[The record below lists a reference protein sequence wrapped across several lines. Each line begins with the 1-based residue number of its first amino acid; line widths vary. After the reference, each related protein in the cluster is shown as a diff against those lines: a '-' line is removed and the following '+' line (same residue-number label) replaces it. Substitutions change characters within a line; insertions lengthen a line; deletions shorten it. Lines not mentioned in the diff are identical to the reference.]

1 MATRRRGLNGHGP
14 IHKLSISEQRKLLDG
29 LNYLNLGELK
39 SFCRQHSIPYAI
51 AIENTDGSPRR
62 TGNDDRKGVMLQ
74 RLRHFLTTGAIL
86 EETCIPAA
94 VVCLDPPVKRLTASD
109 RLFFG
114 QYDKTNRSMVAL
126 LKRLTAGR
134 FRHGA
139 VARILALEFWTTG
152 EAPTFGAFASAW
164 LEAIGERSKPNPEW
178 AFLSDRATR
187 GTIPG
192 WKALRART
200 ASRVLKT
207 LNRICG
213 A

>member
-1 MATRRRGLNGHGP
+1 MPTHRRQVNGRGP
-14 IHKLSISEQRKLLDG
+14 IHKLAESQQRKLLDG

-39 SFCRQHSIPYAI
+39 AFCRQHSIPYAI
-51 AIENTDGSPRR
+51 AIEARDGTRRR
-62 TGNDDRKGVMLQ
+62 TGSDDRKGVMLR

-86 EETCIPAA
+86 EETCFPAA
-94 VVCLDPPVKRLTASD
+94 VVCLDPPLKRPTASD

-114 QYDKTNRSMVAL
+114 QYDKTNRPMVAL
-126 LKRLTAGR
+126 LQNLTAGR

-139 VARILALEFWTTG
+139 VARMLAIEFWTTG
-152 EAPTFGAFASAW
+152 EAPTFEAFASAW
-164 LEAIGERSKPNPEW
+164 LEAVRERSKPNAEW
-178 AFLSDRATR
+178 AFLSDRASR
-187 GTIPG
+187 GATPG

-200 ASRVLKT
+200 ASNVLKT